1 MEKKEFSTLEL
12 TVIYFNKDD
21 VVRTS
26 AGGPAIRPGE
36 DDFD

>member
-1 MEKKEFSTLEL
+1 MEKKEFNTLEL

-26 AGGPAIRPGE
+26 LGGGALLPGE